1 MKESPISNDPLNSEI
16 PDADLSSLSCALV
29 FLAQKLN
36 RPCEEGQVRRLL
48 SELIR
53 SHPGTVEDSW
63 WSWLLSAGR
72 SLGLAL
78 RISDVPV
85 RDLSP
90 ILRSGGYVV
99 AARAAAEDHKR
110 IFQELDAKRIV
121 LVGSVSS
128 TFAAN
133 LEQPDA
139 RTLLRVIIATDATTL
154 YPLHHGHKPPWV
166 LLWRLLAP
174 DRRDLWAL
182 VAFSGVAGLLM
193 LSVPVA
199 AQQLVRTVT
208 FATLYQPV
216 VVLSLMLL
224 GLLGFVATLQ
234 ALQIYVAEIIQRRLF
249 IRIAGQVTRRLTEAD
264 ASAYRQIAMPELVNR
279 FLEVAI
285 VQKVTAALFVDG
297 IAIVLTTLI
306 GMSVMAFYHPFLLGY
321 DVLLLVLLVTIV
333 FGFGRGGVK
342 TAIQESQ
349 TKYGVLSWLEDLARC
364 PCLFRTGGVELLA
377 MQRTD
382 VLCADYLRA
391 RRSHFLILIR
401 QIVMVLILQVIATT
415 TLLGLGGF
423 LVLNEQLTVGQLV
436 AAELIVAM
444 IVASF
449 AKLGKH
455 LEGWYDLL
463 ASIDKLSHLVDL
475 PVEPHDGL
483 IGLSHQ
489 GPAQV
494 IVQNG
499 ESSQTESRLD
509 SSSRGELLR
518 VAPGRTVALINWNA
532 SLTLALADA
541 LRGQRG
547 LWELS
552 VLMDGVQTED
562 IRPDVLRQHVAVA
575 SDLEFL
581 PGTIAENI
589 HLSRPKVTESDLRKA
604 CEAVGLTDELGKRG
618 LSLSMQ
624 VLQNGWPLNP
634 QQQRRLILARALAG
648 HPRVLFI
655 DHLLDVFA
663 QVEIQQMWQQLSR
676 YQPQTTILV
685 ATVREEIAQLADEIS
700 IGPLHNHVHN
710 QGLDNAHAHPV
721 TAPNST
727 DGILL
732 PW

>member
-1 MKESPISNDPLNSEI
+1 L
-16 PDADLSSLSCALV
+16 ALV
-29 FLAQKLN
+29 
-36 RPCEEGQVRRLL
+36 
-48 SELIR
+48 
-53 SHPGTVEDSW
+53 T
-63 WSWLLSAGR
+63 
-72 SLGLAL
+72 
-78 RISDVPV
+78 
-85 RDLSP
+85 
-90 ILRSGGYVV
+90 
-99 AARAAAEDHKR
+99 
-110 IFQELDAKRIV
+110 
-121 LVGSVSS
+121 
-128 TFAAN
+128 
-133 LEQPDA
+133 
-139 RTLLRVIIATDATTL
+139 
-154 YPLHHGHKPPWV
+154 
-166 LLWRLLAP
+166 
-174 DRRDLWAL
+174 
-182 VAFSGVAGLLM
+182 FSGVAGLLM

-321 DVLLLVLLVTIV
+321 DILLLILLVTIV

-483 IGLSHQ
+483 IGLSYQ

-494 IVQNG
+494 IVQNA

-518 VAPGRTVALINWNA
+518 VAPGRTVALTNWNA

-604 CEAVGLTDELGKRG
+604 CEAVGLTDELGKLG
-618 LSLSMQ
+618 LSLSMH

-663 QVEIQQMWQQLSR
+663 EVEIKQMWQQLSR
-676 YQPQTTILV
+676 YQPRTTILV
-685 ATVREEIAQLADEIS
+685 ATVREEIAQLTDEIS

-710 QGLDNAHAHPV
+710 QGLDHAHAHPV

>member
-36 RPCEEGQVRRLL
+36 RPCEEGQARRLL
-48 SELIR
+48 SELMR
-53 SHPGTVEDSW
+53 SHPGTVEDLW

-72 SLGLAL
+72 SLGLTL

-99 AARAAAEDHKR
+99 AARAAARDHKL

-121 LVGSVSS
+121 LVGSLPS
-128 TFAAN
+128 TLPAN

-139 RTLLRVIIATDATTL
+139 GTLLRVIIATDESAL
-154 YPLHHGHKPPWV
+154 CPLHHEHEPPWV
-166 LLWRLLAP
+166 LLWKLLAP
-174 DRRDLWAL
+174 DRKDLWAL

-193 LSVPVA
+193 LSVPVT

-208 FATLYQPV
+208 FATLYQPI
-216 VVLSLMLL
+216 VVLSLILL

-249 IRIAGQVTRRLTEAD
+249 LRIAGQVTRRLTEAD
-264 ASAYRQIAMPELVNR
+264 ASASRQFAMPELVNR

-306 GMSVMAFYHPFLLGY
+306 SMSVMAFYHPFLLGY
-321 DVLLLVLLVTIV
+321 DILLLALLATIL

-342 TAIQESQ
+342 TAIQESR

-364 PCLFRTGGVELLA
+364 PHLFRTGGVELLG

-489 GPAQV
+489 GPAQLV
-494 IVQNG
+494 VQHA
-499 ESSQTESRLD
+499 ESYQTESRLD
-509 SSSRGELLR
+509 SSSRSELLR

-532 SLTLALADA
+532 SFTLALADA

-547 LWELS
+547 LLELS
-552 VLMDGVQTED
+552 VIMDDVQTED
-562 IRPDVLRQHVAVA
+562 IRQHVAVA

-604 CEAVGLTDELGKRG
+604 CETVGLTDALGKRG
-618 LSLSMQ
+618 LNLSTQ
-624 VLQNGWPLNP
+624 LLQDGWPLNP
-634 QQQRRLILARALAG
+634 QQQRQLILARALAG
-648 HPRVLFI
+648 DPRVLFI

-663 QVEIQQMWQQLSR
+663 AVDIKQIWQQLSR

-685 ATVREEIAQLADEIS
+685 ATVREEIAQLTDEIS
-700 IGPLHNHVHN
+700 TGPLHNHVHN
-710 QGLDNAHAHPV
+710 QGLANAHPHPV

-727 DGILL
+727 DGIFL
-732 PW
+732 PR

>member
-1 MKESPISNDPLNSEI
+1 
-16 PDADLSSLSCALV
+16 
-29 FLAQKLN
+29 
-36 RPCEEGQVRRLL
+36 
-48 SELIR
+48 
-53 SHPGTVEDSW
+53 
-63 WSWLLSAGR
+63 
-72 SLGLAL
+72 
-78 RISDVPV
+78 
-85 RDLSP
+85 
-90 ILRSGGYVV
+90 
-99 AARAAAEDHKR
+99 
-110 IFQELDAKRIV
+110 
-121 LVGSVSS
+121 
-128 TFAAN
+128 
-133 LEQPDA
+133 
-139 RTLLRVIIATDATTL
+139 
-154 YPLHHGHKPPWV
+154 
-166 LLWRLLAP
+166 
-174 DRRDLWAL
+174 
-182 VAFSGVAGLLM
+182 
-193 LSVPVA
+193 
-199 AQQLVRTVT
+199 
-208 FATLYQPV
+208 
-216 VVLSLMLL
+216 MLL

-321 DVLLLVLLVTIV
+321 DILLLILLVTIV

-483 IGLSHQ
+483 IGLSYQ

-494 IVQNG
+494 IVQNA

-518 VAPGRTVALINWNA
+518 VAPGRTVALTNWNA

-604 CEAVGLTDELGKRG
+604 CEAVGLTDELGKLG
-618 LSLSMQ
+618 LSLSMH

-663 QVEIQQMWQQLSR
+663 EVEIKQMWQQLSR
-676 YQPQTTILV
+676 CQPQTTILV
-685 ATVREEIAQLADEIS
+685 ATVREEIAQLTDEIS

-710 QGLDNAHAHPV
+710 QGLDHAHAHPV

>member
-1 MKESPISNDPLNSEI
+1 
-16 PDADLSSLSCALV
+16 
-29 FLAQKLN
+29 
-36 RPCEEGQVRRLL
+36 
-48 SELIR
+48 
-53 SHPGTVEDSW
+53 
-63 WSWLLSAGR
+63 
-72 SLGLAL
+72 
-78 RISDVPV
+78 
-85 RDLSP
+85 
-90 ILRSGGYVV
+90 
-99 AARAAAEDHKR
+99 
-110 IFQELDAKRIV
+110 
-121 LVGSVSS
+121 
-128 TFAAN
+128 
-133 LEQPDA
+133 
-139 RTLLRVIIATDATTL
+139 
-154 YPLHHGHKPPWV
+154 
-166 LLWRLLAP
+166 
-174 DRRDLWAL
+174 
-182 VAFSGVAGLLM
+182 
-193 LSVPVA
+193 
-199 AQQLVRTVT
+199 
-208 FATLYQPV
+208 
-216 VVLSLMLL
+216 
-224 GLLGFVATLQ
+224 
-234 ALQIYVAEIIQRRLF
+234 
-249 IRIAGQVTRRLTEAD
+249 
-264 ASAYRQIAMPELVNR
+264 MPELVNR

-306 GMSVMAFYHPFLLGY
+306 SMSVMAFYHPFLLGY
-321 DVLLLVLLVTIV
+321 DILLLALLATIL

-342 TAIQESQ
+342 TAIQESR

-364 PCLFRTGGVELLA
+364 PRLFRTGDVELLA

-391 RRSHFLILIR
+391 RRSHFTILMW

-423 LVLNEQLTVGQLV
+423 LVLNEQLTLGQLV

-489 GPAQV
+489 GPAQLV
-494 IVQNG
+494 VQHA
-499 ESSQTESRLD
+499 ESYQTESRLD
-509 SSSRGELLR
+509 SPSRSELLR
-518 VAPGRTVALINWNA
+518 VAPGRTVALTNWNA

-547 LWELS
+547 LLELS
-552 VLMDGVQTED
+552 VIMDGVQTED

-604 CEAVGLTDELGKRG
+604 CETVGLTDALGKRG
-618 LSLSMQ
+618 LNLSTH

-634 QQQRRLILARALAG
+634 QQQRQLILSRALAG
-648 HPRVLFI
+648 SPRVLFI

-663 QVEIQQMWQQLSR
+663 AVDIKQIWQQLSC

-685 ATVREEIAQLADEIS
+685 ATVREEIAQLTDEIS
-700 IGPLHNHVHN
+700 TGPLHNHVHN
-710 QGLDNAHAHPV
+710 QGLANAHPHPV

-727 DGILL
+727 DGSFL
-732 PW
+732 PR

>member
-1 MKESPISNDPLNSEI
+1 
-16 PDADLSSLSCALV
+16 
-29 FLAQKLN
+29 
-36 RPCEEGQVRRLL
+36 
-48 SELIR
+48 
-53 SHPGTVEDSW
+53 
-63 WSWLLSAGR
+63 
-72 SLGLAL
+72 
-78 RISDVPV
+78 
-85 RDLSP
+85 
-90 ILRSGGYVV
+90 
-99 AARAAAEDHKR
+99 
-110 IFQELDAKRIV
+110 
-121 LVGSVSS
+121 
-128 TFAAN
+128 
-133 LEQPDA
+133 
-139 RTLLRVIIATDATTL
+139 
-154 YPLHHGHKPPWV
+154 
-166 LLWRLLAP
+166 
-174 DRRDLWAL
+174 
-182 VAFSGVAGLLM
+182 
-193 LSVPVA
+193 
-199 AQQLVRTVT
+199 
-208 FATLYQPV
+208 
-216 VVLSLMLL
+216 
-224 GLLGFVATLQ
+224 
-234 ALQIYVAEIIQRRLF
+234 
-249 IRIAGQVTRRLTEAD
+249 
-264 ASAYRQIAMPELVNR
+264 
-279 FLEVAI
+279 
-285 VQKVTAALFVDG
+285 
-297 IAIVLTTLI
+297 
-306 GMSVMAFYHPFLLGY
+306 
-321 DVLLLVLLVTIV
+321 
-333 FGFGRGGVK
+333 
-342 TAIQESQ
+342 
-349 TKYGVLSWLEDLARC
+349 
-364 PCLFRTGGVELLA
+364 
-377 MQRTD
+377 
-382 VLCADYLRA
+382 
-391 RRSHFLILIR
+391 
-401 QIVMVLILQVIATT
+401 
-415 TLLGLGGF
+415 LGGF

-483 IGLSHQ
+483 IGLSYQ

-494 IVQNG
+494 IVQNA

-518 VAPGRTVALINWNA
+518 VAPGRTVALTNWNA

-604 CEAVGLTDELGKRG
+604 CEAVGLTDELGKLG
-618 LSLSMQ
+618 LSLSMH

-663 QVEIQQMWQQLSR
+663 EVEIKQMWQQLSR
-676 YQPQTTILV
+676 CQPQTTILV
-685 ATVREEIAQLADEIS
+685 ATVREEIAQLTDEIS

-710 QGLDNAHAHPV
+710 QGLDHAHAHPV